1 MESELLFGSDFLYAH
16 TRFETA
22 IYCYYI
28 FMTYQT
34 ILFDV
39 DGTLCDP
46 GKSMIECAKYALSK
60 FNIHETDETNLRR
73 LIGPPLEHAFR
84 DYYGFDEVQA
94 DQAVAHFR
102 DMTQREGIQ
111 LYEAYPGI
119 SELLNELKQ
128 LGRRLAVVTSKID
141 HIAKETLAKTG
152 LIDYFE
158 FISAQQPN
166 AVVDKEEI
174 LAKALSELN
183 VTDNSKV
190 VMIGDRRHDV
200 EAAKV
205 HSIDSI
211 GVLWGY
217 GDQEELEN
225 EGATHI
231 VANTN
236 ELKQLLID

>member
-1 MESELLFGSDFLYAH
+1 MNYK
-16 TRFETA
+16 T
-22 IYCYYI
+22 I
-28 FMTYQT
+28 F
-34 ILFDV
+34 FDV

-46 GKSMIECAKYALSK
+46 GKSMIECARYALSK
-60 FNIHETDETNLRR
+60 FDIHETDDENLRR

-84 DYYGFDEVQA
+84 DYYGFDEAQSE
-94 DQAVAHFR
+94 QAVTHFR
-102 DMTQREGIQ
+102 DMMQREGVQ

-128 LGRRLAVVTSKID
+128 SGRQLAVVTSKID

-166 AVVDKEEI
+166 VVVDKEEI
-174 LAKALSELN
+174 LSKALSELDI
-183 VTDNSKV
+183 TDMSTV

-200 EAAKV
+200 ESAKA
-205 HSIDSI
+205 HSVDSV

-217 GDQEELEN
+217 GNQEELED
-225 EGATHI
+225 EGATYI
-231 VANTN
+231 AVNAN
-236 ELKQLLID
+236 ELRQLLIG

>member
-1 MESELLFGSDFLYAH
+1 MIATLINGAKDGVKMRLADDAYRIEIPIDDQSSDIV
-16 TRFETA
+16 ETE
-22 IYCYYI
+22 
-28 FMTYQT
+28 T
-34 ILFDV
+34 
-39 DGTLCDP
+39 
-46 GKSMIECAKYALSK
+46 YALSK
-60 FNIHETDETNLRR
+60 FDIHETDDENLRR

-84 DYYGFDEVQA
+84 DYYGFDEAQSE
-94 DQAVAHFR
+94 QAVTHFR
-102 DMTQREGIQ
+102 DMMQREGVQ

-128 LGRRLAVVTSKID
+128 SGRQLAVVTSKID

-152 LIDYFE
+152 LINYFE

-166 AVVDKEEI
+166 VVVEKEEI
-174 LAKALSELN
+174 LTKALSELN
-183 VTDNSKV
+183 VTDNSTV

-200 EAAKV
+200 EAAKT

-225 EGATHI
+225 EGATRI
-231 VANTN
+231 VTDTN
-236 ELKQLLID
+236 ELKQLLVG

>member
-1 MESELLFGSDFLYAH
+1 MAYK
-16 TRFETA
+16 
-22 IYCYYI
+22 
-28 FMTYQT
+28 T

-46 GKSMIECAKYALSK
+46 GKSMIECARYALSK
-60 FNIHETDETNLRR
+60 FDIHETDDENLRR

-84 DYYGFDEVQA
+84 DYYGFDEAQSE
-94 DQAVAHFR
+94 QAVTHFR
-102 DMTQREGIQ
+102 DMMQREGVQ

-128 LGRRLAVVTSKID
+128 SGRQLAVVTSKID

-166 AVVDKEEI
+166 VVVDKEEI
-174 LAKALSELN
+174 LSKALSELDI
-183 VTDNSKV
+183 TDMSTV

-200 EAAKV
+200 EAAKAHGV
-205 HSIDSI
+205 DSV

-217 GDQEELEN
+217 GNQEELEN
-225 EGATHI
+225 EGATYI
-231 VANTN
+231 AVNAN
-236 ELKQLLID
+236 ELRQLLIG

>member
-1 MESELLFGSDFLYAH
+1 MQA
-16 TRFETA
+16 RIETA
-22 IYCYYI
+22 IFCYHINMIYK
-28 FMTYQT
+28 T

-46 GKSMIECAKYALSK
+46 GKSMIECARYALSK
-60 FNIHETDETNLRR
+60 FDIHETDDGNLRR

-84 DYYGFDEVQA
+84 DYYGFDEAQSE
-94 DQAVAHFR
+94 QAVTHFR
-102 DMTQREGIQ
+102 DMMQREGVQ

-128 LGRRLAVVTSKID
+128 SGRQLAVVTSKID

-166 AVVDKEEI
+166 VVVDKEEI
-174 LAKALSELN
+174 LAKALSELH
-183 VTDNSKV
+183 VTDNSSV

-200 EAAKV
+200 EAAKT

-217 GDQEELEN
+217 GDQKELKN
-225 EGATHI
+225 EGATYI
-231 VANTN
+231 ATNTN
-236 ELKQLLID
+236 ELKQILIG

>member
-1 MESELLFGSDFLYAH
+1 MNYK
-16 TRFETA
+16 T
-22 IYCYYI
+22 I
-28 FMTYQT
+28 F
-34 ILFDV
+34 FDV

-46 GKSMIECAKYALSK
+46 GKSMIECARYALSK
-60 FNIHETDETNLRR
+60 FDIHETDDENLRR

-84 DYYGFDEVQA
+84 DYYGFDEAQSE
-94 DQAVAHFR
+94 QAVTHFR
-102 DMTQREGIQ
+102 DMMQREGVQ

-128 LGRRLAVVTSKID
+128 SGRQLAVVTSKID

-166 AVVDKEEI
+166 VVVDKEEI
-174 LAKALSELN
+174 LSKALSELDI
-183 VTDNSKV
+183 TDMSTV

-200 EAAKV
+200 EAAKA
-205 HSIDSI
+205 HSVDSV

-217 GDQEELEN
+217 GNQEELEN
-225 EGATHI
+225 EGATYI
-231 VANTN
+231 AVNAN
-236 ELKQLLID
+236 ELRQLLIG